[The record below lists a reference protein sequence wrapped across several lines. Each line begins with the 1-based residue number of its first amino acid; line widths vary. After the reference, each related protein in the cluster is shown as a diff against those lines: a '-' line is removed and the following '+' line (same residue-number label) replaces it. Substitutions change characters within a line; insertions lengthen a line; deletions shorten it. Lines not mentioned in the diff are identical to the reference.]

1 MSPYRRLFQYVARY
15 KRAFVIGLACSFIT
29 TGISLLAPMV
39 LQRAVDDLTQE
50 VTRAKLILYASQLL
64 GIGLVGGVFRFWT
77 RRIIIGASRGL
88 EYDMRND
95 LDARRR
101 ETELAA
107 QRREQERLALLRAS
121 AAARQAD
128 PEQRKRE
135 DLMMQAQYAFR
146 KGDVKEQERLLK
158 RVAELDKEAEQAK
171 WR

>member
-1 MSPYRRLFQYVARY
+1 VLRRVDIVAKKSEFEAWLREVRRADPRGKRETDELFLEFAEEWNLCTLPEKYYSLDKWEAAR
-15 KRAFVIGLACSFIT
+15 AAAAAAGS
-29 TGISLLAPMV
+29 
-39 LQRAVDDLTQE
+39 
-50 VTRAKLILYASQLL
+50 
-64 GIGLVGGVFRFWT
+64 GG
-77 RRIIIGASRGL
+77 GGGGG

>member
-1 MSPYRRLFQYVARY
+1 VLRRVDSVAKKSEFEAWLREVRRADPRGKRETDELFLEFAEEWNLCTLPEKYYSLDKWEAAR
-15 KRAFVIGLACSFIT
+15 AAAAAAGS
-29 TGISLLAPMV
+29 
-39 LQRAVDDLTQE
+39 
-50 VTRAKLILYASQLL
+50 
-64 GIGLVGGVFRFWT
+64 GG
-77 RRIIIGASRGL
+77 GGGGG

>member
-1 MSPYRRLFQYVARY
+1 
-15 KRAFVIGLACSFIT
+15 
-29 TGISLLAPMV
+29 
-39 LQRAVDDLTQE
+39 
-50 VTRAKLILYASQLL
+50 
-64 GIGLVGGVFRFWT
+64 
-77 RRIIIGASRGL
+77 
-88 EYDMRND
+88 
-95 LDARRR
+95 
-101 ETELAA
+101 LAA

>member
-1 MSPYRRLFQYVARY
+1 MLRRVDIVAKKSEFEAWLREVRRADPRGKRETDELFLEFAEEWNLCTLPEKYYSLDKWEAAR
-15 KRAFVIGLACSFIT
+15 AAAAAAGS
-29 TGISLLAPMV
+29 
-39 LQRAVDDLTQE
+39 
-50 VTRAKLILYASQLL
+50 
-64 GIGLVGGVFRFWT
+64 GG
-77 RRIIIGASRGL
+77 GGGGG